1 MEEKM
6 RKVMEDREDRIAK
19 AIAFRSISLSL
30 AVTLGAGGMLILL
43 PKADAKNSPG
53 ELVKYL
59 NPIPEKKHY
68 LNEGQDRLIKTR
80 KFKAVALEG
89 AQPVFNKEIGLFAV
103 IATEKIGETQA
114 ISEILSKPNISGI
127 SVTIP
132 WKVLEPKEDEFNWQP
147 LDNLLEQLKP
157 SGKTLIVRVSTC
169 GLDCVPQGYQAPA
182 SDAAAS
188 EKKSSALDS
197 DTPAWV
203 FSGDVKTMEYA
214 GKDGKQHLMPIFW
227 DTNYLAKWSNFV
239 TEMGE
244 KYDKNPN
251 IHSIGITGG
260 GVTGGTAV
268 VPDLTGEKGNYD
280 ALEKTLTKDHGMSQR
295 QLVTHWKYVADIFPK
310 AFPTARLNF
319 DVDPPTQNRA
329 GQDSLDEISD
339 YLIYRYGQRVYIT
352 RQNVNDGKHGF
363 DQYRVVIK
371 FHPDTFTGYQLTDK
385 VNAQD
390 LDKIAKNAPVDG
402 ISFVELP
409 MSTLEAATKD
419 EALAKS
425 LEDLRSKLG
434 YQLVSQKISFD
445 EKLKQ
450 GDKLKASFEFLNLG
464 AAPPMRPSREF
475 DKDVAA
481 SYKVQME
488 FRDENGKPIGQSLH
502 TPQPPTN
509 QWLAGKPITWSEELK
524 MPALKPGKYTVFV
537 SVIDV
542 DTKRKLQILNAST
555 QGKPTAE
562 FAIAAGD
569 LKVE

>member
-1 MEEKM
+1 M
-6 RKVMEDREDRIAK
+6 RKSMADLNGPANKNVPGIT
-19 AIAFRSISLSL
+19 FRSISLSL
-30 AVTLGAGGMLILL
+30 AVTLGVSGIFL
-43 PKADAKNSPG
+43 PFQMADAKNSPVQV
-53 ELVKYL
+53 LKYF

-80 KFKAVALEG
+80 KFKAVAIDG

-103 IATEKIGETQA
+103 IPTEKIGQSQVINDVIA
-114 ISEILSKPNISGI
+114 KPNISGI

-147 LDNLLEQLKP
+147 LDNLLEQLKA
-157 SGKTLIVRVSTC
+157 SGKTLIVRISTS
-169 GLDCVPQGYQAPA
+169 GLDTVPEGYVAPKKEEGDKT
-182 SDAAAS
+182 SDL
-188 EKKSSALDS
+188 ES
-197 DTPAWV
+197 DTPSWV
-203 FSGDVKTMEYA
+203 FAGDVKTLEYT

-227 DTNYLAKWSNFV
+227 NTNYLAKWSNFI

-244 KYDKNPN
+244 KYDKHPN

-260 GVTGGTAV
+260 GVGGGTAV
-268 VPDLTGEKGNYD
+268 VPDVTGEKGNYD
-280 ALEKTLTKDHGMSQR
+280 KLEKALIKDHAMSQR
-295 QLVTHWKYVADIFPK
+295 QLVEHWKYVADIFPK

-319 DVDPPTQNRA
+319 DVDPPTANRA
-329 GQDSLDEISD
+329 GQDTLDEISD

-352 RQNVNDGKHGF
+352 RQNINDGKHGF
-363 DQYRVVIK
+363 DQYRVIIK
-371 FHPDTFTGYQLTDK
+371 FHPDTFTGYQLTEK
-385 VNAQD
+385 VDALD
-390 LDKIAKNAPVDG
+390 LEKIAKNAPVDG
-402 ISFVELP
+402 ISYVELP
-409 MSTLEAATKD
+409 LSTVEASTKD

-464 AAPPMRPSREF
+464 AAPALRPSREF
-475 DKDVAA
+475 DKDVAG

-488 FRDENGKPIGQSLH
+488 FRDESGKPVAQSLH

-524 MPALKPGKYTVFV
+524 MPPLKPGKYSVFV
-537 SVIDV
+537 SVVDV
-542 DTKRKLQILNAST
+542 DTKRKLQILNAFNT
-555 QGKPTAE
+555 QGKPIAE

>member
-1 MEEKM
+1 M
-6 RKVMEDREDRIAK
+6 RKSTEDQTAT

-30 AVTLGAGGMLILL
+30 AVTLGVGGILL
-43 PKADAKNSPG
+43 PLQKAEAKNSPV
-53 ELVKYL
+53 EVLKYF

-68 LNEGQDRLIKTR
+68 LNEGQDRLIKTK
-80 KFKAVALEG
+80 KFKSVAIDG

-103 IATEKIGETQA
+103 IPTEKIGQA
-114 ISEILSKPNISGI
+114 QTISEILGKPNISGI
-127 SVTIP
+127 SVIIP

-147 LDNLLEQLKP
+147 LDNLLELVKP
-157 SGKTLIVRVSTC
+157 SGKTIIVRISTC
-169 GLDCVPQGYQAPA
+169 GLDTVPEGWQAPKA
-182 SDAAAS
+182 EESD
-188 EKKSSALDS
+188 KKVALDS
-197 DTPAWV
+197 DTPSWV
-203 FSGDVKTMEYA
+203 FSGDVKTMEYT

-227 DTNYLAKWSNFV
+227 DTNYLAKWSNFI

-244 KYDKNPN
+244 KYDKNPH

-260 GVTGGTAV
+260 GIAGSTAV
-268 VPDLTGEKGNYD
+268 VPDVTLEKGNYD
-280 ALEKTLTKDHGMSQR
+280 KLEKALTKDHGMSQR
-295 QLVTHWKYVADIFPK
+295 QLVEHWKYVADIYPK

-319 DVDPPTQNRA
+319 DVDPPTANRA
-329 GQDSLDEISD
+329 GQNTLDEISD

-352 RQNVNDGKHGF
+352 RQNINDGKHGF

-385 VNAQD
+385 VDALD
-390 LDKIAKNAPVDG
+390 LEKIAKNAPVDG
-402 ISFVELP
+402 ISYVELP
-409 MSTLEAATKD
+409 LSTIEASAKD

-425 LEDLRSKLG
+425 LEELRSKLG

-445 EKLKQ
+445 EKLKP

-464 AAPPMRPSREF
+464 AAPPLRPSREF
-475 DKDVAA
+475 DKDIAG

-488 FRDENGKPIGQSLH
+488 FRDQTGKPVGQSLH

-509 QWLAGKPITWSEELK
+509 QWLAGKPISWSEELR
-524 MPALKPGKYTVFV
+524 MPTLKPGKYGVFV
-537 SVIDV
+537 SVVDV
-542 DTKRKLQILNAST
+542 DTKRKLQILNASNT

-569 LKVE
+569 LRIE

>member
-6 RKVMEDREDRIAK
+6 RKSTEDLNDRAK
-19 AIAFRSISLSL
+19 NGIAFRSISLSL
-30 AVTLGAGGMLILL
+30 AVTLGAGGILL
-43 PKADAKNSPG
+43 PFQKVEAKNSPG
-53 ELVKYL
+53 QVLKYL

-68 LNEGQDRLIKTR
+68 LNEGQDRLIKTK
-80 KFKAVALEG
+80 KFKAVAIDG

-103 IATEKIGETQA
+103 VPIEKIGQTQA
-114 ISEILSKPNISGI
+114 ISDILSKPNVSGI

-147 LDNLLEQLKP
+147 LDNLLELLKP
-157 SGKTLIVRVSTC
+157 SGKTMIVRISTT
-169 GLDCVPQGYQAPA
+169 GVDSVPEGYKAPA
-182 SDAAAS
+182 AEEGDKKAS
-188 EKKSSALDS
+188 LDS
-197 DTPAWV
+197 DTPSWV
-203 FSGDVKTMEYA
+203 FTGDVKTMEYT

-227 DTNYLAKWSNFV
+227 NTNYLAKWSNFI

-244 KYDKNPN
+244 KYDKHPN

-260 GVTGGTAV
+260 GVAGGTAV
-268 VPDLTGEKGNYD
+268 VPDVTGEKGNYD
-280 ALEKTLTKDHGMSQR
+280 KLEKALVKDHGMTQR
-295 QLVTHWKYVADIFPK
+295 QLVEHWKYVADIFPK

-319 DVDPPTQNRA
+319 DVDAPTANRA
-329 GQDSLDEISD
+329 GQDTLDEISD

-352 RQNVNDGKHGF
+352 RQNINDGKHGF
-363 DQYRVVIK
+363 DQYRVIIK
-371 FHPDTFTGYQLTDK
+371 FHPDTFTGYQLTEK
-385 VNAQD
+385 VDALD
-390 LDKIAKNAPVDG
+390 LEKIAKNAPVDG
-402 ISFVELP
+402 ISYVELP
-409 MSTLEAATKD
+409 LSTIEASSKD

-425 LEDLRSKLG
+425 LEELRSKLG

-464 AAPPMRPSREF
+464 AAPPLRPSREF
-475 DKDVAA
+475 DKDVAG

-488 FRDENGKPIGQSLH
+488 FRDESGKPVAQSLH

-509 QWLAGKPITWSEELK
+509 QWQAGKAITWSEELK
-524 MPALKPGKYTVFV
+524 MPPLKPGKYGVFV
-537 SVIDV
+537 SVVDV
-542 DTKRKLQILNAST
+542 DTKRKLQILNAFNT

-569 LKVE
+569 LRVE

>member
-1 MEEKM
+1 M